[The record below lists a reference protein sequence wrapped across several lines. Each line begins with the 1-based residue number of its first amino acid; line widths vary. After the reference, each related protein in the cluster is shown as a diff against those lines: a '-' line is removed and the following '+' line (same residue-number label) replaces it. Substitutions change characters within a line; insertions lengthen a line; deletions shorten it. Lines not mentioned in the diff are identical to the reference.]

1 MPDRAAAAGVTSVDL
16 EERLVGLP
24 RTGDFG
30 WLHEYGDPVV
40 PVLQAIRRHGPGV
53 ARRGA
58 LLALVHLHGEAGVDA
73 EDLAVVR
80 RMIRIKAAHDVPYA
94 FDACFNSWL
103 AVRGGDQRG
112 IMAVLGLADAAPAT
126 YPLGETLVCHLSHG
140 GPDRREDF
148 AHVFI
153 SPQLNGWTVVRGPSC
168 DPDRPQVVGWVER
181 LSREYGRAQAYFFG
195 SQDDGDA
202 WLVAEAGMITR
213 RYSSR
218 QPGISLGEPLPVE
231 RRWLEQHG
239 LSAPP
244 ERLHGDEAFADWA
257 LDCCAPAVAADL
269 SIDPVWTGWQDQVQ
283 VEGQALI
290 ARTDAGRH
298 QSALRGCHTV
308 RI

>member
-1 MPDRAAAAGVTSVDL
+1 MRGRAAAARGPGVDL
-16 EERLVGLP
+16 EERLVQLSQ
-24 RTGDFG
+24 TCEFG
-30 WLHEYGDPVV
+30 WLRDYGDPVV
-40 PVLQAIRRHGPGV
+40 PVLQAIRRRGPGA

-58 LLALVHLHGEAGVDA
+58 LLALVFLRGEAGLDVQ
-73 EDLAVVR
+73 DLAVVR
-80 RMIRIKAAHDVPYA
+80 RLIRIKAVSDRPYA

-103 AVRGGDQRG
+103 AVEGGDQRG

-126 YPLGETLVCHLSHG
+126 YPLGETLICHLAHG

-153 SPQLNGWTVVRGPSC
+153 SPQLNGWTVIRGPSC
-168 DPDRPQVVGWVER
+168 DPDRLQVAGWAEQ
-181 LSREYGRAQAYFFG
+181 LSRQYGRAQAYFFG

-202 WLVAEAGMITR
+202 WLVAEAGTITR

-231 RRWLEQHG
+231 RRWLDHHG
-239 LSAPP
+239 LSGSP
-244 ERLHGDEAFADWA
+244 EQLHGDEAFADWA

-269 SIDPVWTGWQDQVQ
+269 SIDSVWTGWPDQIQ

-290 ARTDAGRH
+290 ARTDAGRR
-298 QSALRGCHTV
+298 QSALRGCYMA

>member
-1 MPDRAAAAGVTSVDL
+1 MPA
-16 EERLVGLP
+16 
-24 RTGDFG
+24 
-30 WLHEYGDPVV
+30 LH
-40 PVLQAIRRHGPGV
+40 AIRRHGPGA

-58 LLALVHLHGEAGVDA
+58 LLALVYLCGEAGLDA
-73 EDLAVVR
+73 EDLDVVR
-80 RMIRIKAAHDVPYA
+80 RLIRIKAGRDVPYA

-103 AVRGGDQRG
+103 TVQGGDQRG
-112 IMAVLGLADAAPAT
+112 IMAVLGLTDAVLAT
-126 YPLGETLVCHLSHG
+126 YLLGQTLICHLSHG

-168 DPDRPQVVGWVER
+168 DPDTCPRVAGWAVR
-181 LSREYGRAQAYFFG
+181 LSRRYGRAQAYFFG

-202 WLVAEAGMITR
+202 WLIAEAGRITR

-218 QPGISLGEPLPVE
+218 QPGNSLGEPLPVE
-231 RRWLEQHG
+231 RRWLNHHG

-244 ERLHGDEAFADWA
+244 EQLRDDEALAEWA

-269 SIDPVWTGWQDQVQ
+269 SIDPVWTGWPGHVQ
-283 VEGQALI
+283 VKGHALI
-290 ARTDAGRH
+290 ARTETGLH
-298 QSALRGCHTV
+298 QSALRGCHLM